1 MMKPNMRSA
10 RVAKTTGLILLAAIL
25 VFLAEP
31 GAFAHGNEQHVIGVV
46 SQVTD
51 AAITVKTVDG
61 PVTVAV
67 GSVTEFAKS
76 GVAAKITDLKVGDR
90 VVIHA
95 MKHGDQLTA
104 HTVHFGVSAPKKP
117 N

>member
-1 MMKPNMRSA
+1 MMNLDMKSA
-10 RVAKTTGLILLAAIL
+10 RVAKMMGLVLLAAVFI
-25 VFLAEP
+25 FLAEP
-31 GAFAHGNEQHVIGVV
+31 GAFAHGNEQHVIGTV

-51 AAITVKTVDG
+51 AAITVKTADG

-67 GSVTEFAKS
+67 GSVTEFTKS
-76 GVAAKITDLKVGDR
+76 GVAAKVTDLKVGDR

-95 MKHGDQLTA
+95 MKHADGLMA
-104 HTVHFGVSAPKKP
+104 HTVQFGVSAPKKP